1 MMTTMTA
8 TRRWPAIHAAGGRSG
23 SRPLGSDPIGR
34 GRRARMPGW
43 SSPATPRA
51 ATRWNV
57 ALVGTLIGILV
68 IANNVG
74 NLFMTTLA
82 RDHPAV
88 LLTLNSS
95 NRMLGLT
102 TNQLDPWS
110 YYGIGSL
117 RLLVADPLFFLL
129 GRWYGDAAIRWVER
143 KWASQGE
150 VLRMFEGF
158 QKAAYAPVFVAPN
171 NVVCLLAGAG
181 SMPIA
186 GFLAANLAGTK
197 YSLVPDPPCR
207 RGAVVAPRRR
217 ARRLRA
223 LPVAAAGDLLRR
235 RRRLVPL
242 RPPPGR
248 PRAPR
253 RRGAR
258 GPGGRDRGASRTPT
272 TADRSPGWS
281 TQHASLR

>member
-1 MMTTMTA
+1 VEQPGDA
-8 TRRWPAIHAAGGRSG
+8 TRAKP
-23 SRPLGSDPIGR
+23 P
-34 GRRARMPGW
+34 RR
-43 SSPATPRA
+43 
-51 ATRWNV
+51 NV

-150 VLRMFEGF
+150 VLRMFERGF
-158 QKAAYAPVFVAPN
+158 QKAAYAFVFVAPN

-186 GFLAANLAGTK
+186 GFLAANLAGTATR
-197 YSLVPDPPCR
+197 LFLIR
-207 RGAVVAPRRR
+207 RAGEALSSPLDAVLDVFERYRWPLLAISFVVVA
-217 ARRLRA
+217 ASFLS
-223 LPVAAAGDLLRR
+223 D
-235 RRRLVPL
+235 
-242 RPPPGR
+242 
-248 PRAPR
+248 R
-253 RRGAR
+253 RRGAHELHAVEELEDLEDEIEELEDSD
-258 GPGGRDRGASRTPT
+258 DR
-272 TADRSPGWS
+272 
-281 TQHASLR
+281 